1 MVEFRI
7 RMFEVRM
14 SHVKIL
20 GCIIEMDRWEPFRTL
35 TPLPV
40 VTPTGVFL
48 AVPSRTE
55 NLLVY
60 RMTGPSGFGLPPMIR
75 LSVSRR
81 NLLSNF
87 HYPKFLPLQSGKSVY
102 RYRTYT
108 RIDSEPAKKIPSR
121 DSINRHHLTQ
131 RYIFATID
139 TNYNA
144 NCTI

>member
-60 RMTGPSGFGLPPMIR
+60 RMTGPSWFGMPLTIL
-75 LSVSRR
+75 LSVPIR
-81 NLLSNF
+81 NLRANF
-87 HYPKFLPLQSGKSVY
+87 HCPKFLPLERGKPCVPLQNI
-102 RYRTYT
+102 YT
-108 RIDSEPAKKIPSR
+108 
-121 DSINRHHLTQ
+121 NRQ
-131 RYIFATID
+131 
-139 TNYNA
+139 
-144 NCTI
+144 